1 MTVRIYKAI
10 QDDGTA
16 LWPEERP
23 IRWLLQ
29 KKATYPRPIFDAQY
43 QNDPTGLRGVRYD
56 ISWLHYYTRASLP
69 NLANMVG
76 VQAGDPATS
85 ERETSNY
92 FGHCTAAKDTS
103 TGIIY
108 ILGFA
113 FGHIPAPKHEEFLR
127 AQYHLWTG
135 QGLVIQKV
143 LLEEVGPQQA
153 TTQHLAVQTR
163 LHPSG
168 PMPLEVLNP
177 KGSKEQRYDS
187 ILPYFNNGTILFPG
201 HMTPDGTVEI
211 VEDDQ
216 GVNEFK
222 QEFSNFPKTGRDD
235 VLDALW
241 MVVQSFVDVGMSA
254 GVTDSDAEFLE
265 EINKQGEQLSGE
277 RRDWTLDEW
286 DKQAEIEEVEPD
298 FQEDDPLA
306 RLRERLFGGRR

>member
-1 MTVRIYKAI
+1 MAVRIYKAI

-56 ISWLHYYTRASLP
+56 ISWLHYYTRATLPSLS
-69 NLANMVG
+69 NMVG
-76 VQAGDPATS
+76 VQTGDPATS

-92 FGHCTAAKDTS
+92 FGHCTAAKDIS

-135 QGLVIQKV
+135 QGLIIQKV

-187 ILPYFNNGTILFPG
+187 ILAYLGNGTVLFPG
-201 HMTPDGTVEI
+201 YMTPDGTVQL
-211 VEDDQ
+211 EDSREM
-216 GVNEFK
+216 NEFK

-241 MVVQSFVDVGMSA
+241 MAVQSFVDVGMSA

-265 EINKQGEQLSGE
+265 EINKQAEQLAGE
-277 RRDWTLDEW
+277 RRDWTLNEW
-286 DKQAEIEEVEPD
+286 DKQAEIDEEEPT

-306 RLRERLFGGRR
+306 SLRERLFGGRR